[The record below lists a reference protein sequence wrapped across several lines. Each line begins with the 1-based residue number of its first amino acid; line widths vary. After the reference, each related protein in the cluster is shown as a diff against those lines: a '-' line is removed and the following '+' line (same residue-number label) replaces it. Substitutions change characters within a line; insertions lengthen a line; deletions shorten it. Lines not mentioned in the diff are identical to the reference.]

1 VCPVGD
7 SVVSGGY
14 KIIPQS
20 TTPTVTALIS
30 MPVQQTTPQG
40 AATAPGPPGW
50 EVDVTPEP
58 TFYDYALV
66 AYAICAS

>member
-1 VCPVGD
+1 
-7 SVVSGGY
+7 
-14 KIIPQS
+14 
-20 TTPTVTALIS
+20 